1 MPKMKTDKEKTIGS
15 KETPKKYDIGK
26 GSKPGKATLPK
37 KDEKFKNDQTN
48 RKKKTK

>member
-1 MPKMKTDKEKTIGS
+1 MPKMKSDKEKTVGS

-37 KDEKFKNDQTN
+37 KEEKFKTDQTN
-48 RKKKTK
+48 RKKKSK